1 METQI
6 TLPHDA
12 EGREIPLDTRKIFD
26 EEGNEWHVVHVEYN
40 PRTHGWRFVV
50 SKDGLRRFLYE
61 GYAYLEN
68 PLPPDSWNK
77 LLDDMERAIH
87 TPDPGTYDSLM
98 CGYFDSINTDCDE
111 CERKHHIC
119 RETCNDAAW
128 LNITARIHKLMAGD
142 GK

>member
-1 METQI
+1 MATQI
-6 TLPHDA
+6 NLPRDA
-12 EGREIPLDTRKIFD
+12 EGREIPLNTRELCD
-26 EEGNEWHVVHVEYN
+26 
-40 PRTHGWRFVV
+40 
-50 SKDGLRRFLYE
+50 KDGKRRKVDLFMFYPDKDRWDVVFKDS
-61 GYAYLEN
+61 YAHFSPRNLSLT
-68 PLPPDSWNK
+68 PLDSWEK

-128 LNITARIHKLMAGD
+128 LDITARIHKLMVGE